1 MTILYLTFGEKTEFH
16 VQAYL
21 SMLSFRRQLTSDDR
35 IVMVTT
41 APRLYHHM
49 QDWAEV
55 IPIDD
60 QQIEAWQGDYHFFW
74 RAKIKAIAS
83 TVRGKRRAR
92 THSTTNTMGM
102 LSSRSSNVVP
112 AFVYLIDVM

>member
-60 QQIEAWQGDYHFFW
+60 QQI
-74 RAKIKAIAS
+74 
-83 TVRGKRRAR
+83 
-92 THSTTNTMGM
+92 
-102 LSSRSSNVVP
+102 
-112 AFVYLIDVM
+112 